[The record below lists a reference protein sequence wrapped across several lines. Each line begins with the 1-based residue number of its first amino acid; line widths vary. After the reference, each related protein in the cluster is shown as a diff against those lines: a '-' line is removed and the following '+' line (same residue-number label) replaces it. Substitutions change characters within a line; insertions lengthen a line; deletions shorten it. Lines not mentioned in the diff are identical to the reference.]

1 GAVPILEGAPA
12 KQQREETAVDVSK
25 AGKVI
30 AEQMGALERDYGDD
44 NDYEIVGTISIVAI
58 QGPEGTNFRLRSNF
72 GHPAMTL
79 GALRMAEDQFML
91 ALRTEGGIE
100 TSDGEE
106 DGDD

>member
-1 GAVPILEGAPA
+1 
-12 KQQREETAVDVSK
+12 VDVSK

-30 AEQMGALERDYGDD
+30 AEQMGALERDYGDSD
-44 NDYEIVGTISIVAI
+44 EYDIAGTISIVAV

-100 TSDGEE
+100 R
-106 DGDD
+106 GDDEDA